1 VRKSRLSRAEAEGT
15 ARPPGFDPDKLLEL
29 ARRSRN
35 QAYAP
40 YSGFKVGAAVM
51 AGRSVFRGAN
61 IENAS
66 YSATICAERV
76 AAVQAVTAGIRDI
89 WAVAISSSSVLAVAP
104 CGVCRQF
111 LFEFNPDMTVVS
123 EGTGGERRTW
133 KLSDLLPDGFEPKH
147 LTQAE

>member
-1 VRKSRLSRAEAEGT
+1 LSPAEAEGT
-15 ARPPGFDPDKLLEL
+15 PRPPGFDPDKLLEL

-40 YSGFKVGAAVM
+40 YSGFTVGAAVM

-66 YSATICAERV
+66 FSATICAERV
-76 AAVQAVTAGIRDI
+76 AAVQAVTAGNRDI

-104 CGVCRQF
+104 CGVRRQF
-111 LFEFNPDMTVVS
+111 LYEFNPDMTVIS
-123 EGTGGERRTW
+123 EGTGGESRTW